1 MTEVSCILI
10 TSYQED
16 LNLDKWAEVLFV
28 RFLYSKVTA
37 PFLTSLL
44 GGSKSLST
52 DYTQAWRGWEREG
65 KLNSWSGEGICI
77 IWNSSVL
84 EMYLFSLLPSSFT
97 TSFPLSFSSLPS
109 FTICNNLF
117 FLGMD
122 TGKVLY
128 NLDYSLILHYFIAT
142 NVPASVIGSSFRL
155 APVFF
160 DMHCPFDL

>member
-52 DYTQAWRGWEREG
+52 EYTQAWGGG
-65 KLNSWSGEGICI
+65 K
-77 IWNSSVL
+77 
-84 EMYLFSLLPSSFT
+84 
-97 TSFPLSFSSLPS
+97 
-109 FTICNNLF
+109 
-117 FLGMD
+117 
-122 TGKVLY
+122 GKV
-128 NLDYSLILHYFIAT
+128 SLIPG
-142 NVPASVIGSSFRL
+142 VEKESV
-155 APVFF
+155 
-160 DMHCPFDL
+160 